1 MQPNLT
7 KPVAVSQMSPRRL
20 PDDSQTSPRRLP
32 DVSPTS
38 PRRLPDDSQ
47 TTPRRLPDDSRTTPG
62 RLPDDSQ
69 TSPRPLPDHSQTTPR
84 RLPDVSPTSP
94 RRLGDVCRVYSTV
107 YCARGEQSVWA
118 VTNRTDLHP
127 RLLRPPHISIIS
139 HCEPNDV
146 LEQYFQRFS
155 VSLHFAN
162 VRAILR
168 RAPAPPP
175 ATTAIAA
182 AHSALARAEAQR
194 SAGPMCLDPP

>member
-47 TTPRRLPDDSRTTPG
+47 TTPRRLPDDS
-62 RLPDDSQ
+62 Q
-69 TSPRPLPDHSQTTPR
+69 TSPR
-84 RLPDVSPTSP
+84 RLPDVSQTSG

-127 RLLRPPHISIIS
+127 RLLRPPHISIIYFIAVLPGAGFYFIHFIYSIHFLS
-139 HCEPNDV
+139 H
-146 LEQYFQRFS
+146 
-155 VSLHFAN
+155 
-162 VRAILR
+162 
-168 RAPAPPP
+168 
-175 ATTAIAA
+175 T
-182 AHSALARAEAQR
+182 
-194 SAGPMCLDPP
+194 